1 MQKQTM
7 TLSRALR
14 YKKRVLERIRS
25 AESDVQSYNSVVD
38 GAVREADVSER
49 LQERSRLVDHL
60 IELKQAL
67 QDATRPIM
75 PLVFEL
81 AETKSDIS
89 FWQRISTVHGKVR
102 AHYRDEAETEYNAII
117 RKPQVD
123 EQVRSLQDRIDSL
136 QTKIDAHNADTTIEI
151 SVV

>member
-1 MQKQTM
+1 METQKM

-14 YKKRVLERIRS
+14 YKKRVLERLRS

-38 GAVREADVSER
+38 GAEREVDVNKKLAER
-49 LQERSRLVDHL
+49 GALVQHL
-60 IELKQAL
+60 IELKLAL

-81 AETKSDIS
+81 AETKSEIS

-102 AHYRDEAETEYNAII
+102 SHYRDEAETSYNALI

-123 EQVRSLQDRIDSL
+123 EKVKELQERIDAL

-151 SVV
+151 TVV